1 MAIPPP
7 PRLPLVSALK
17 ESNSASFS
25 LSSPVKLLYLTLF
38 LTPQKLKLRWYQM
51 NLSDFSERGPN
62 GEAVLHVAYKD
73 GSCGEKWGDVLK
85 LPKAM
90 VDDEIHRALEYKFKR
105 TIPRPISTVYQY
117 WNEGAW

>member
-1 MAIPPP
+1 M
-7 PRLPLVSALK
+7 
-17 ESNSASFS
+17 
-25 LSSPVKLLYLTLF
+25 F
-38 LTPQKLKLRWYQM
+38 LTPQKLKLRWYQ
-51 NLSDFSERGPN
+51 NNFSDFSERGPN

-73 GSCGEKWGDVLK
+73 GPCGDKWGAVLK

-117 WNEGAW
+117 WDEGAW

>member
-1 MAIPPP
+1 
-7 PRLPLVSALK
+7 
-17 ESNSASFS
+17 
-25 LSSPVKLLYLTLF
+25 
-38 LTPQKLKLRWYQM
+38 M
-51 NLSDFSERGPN
+51 NLSDFSERGRN

-105 TIPRPISTVYQY
+105 TIPGPISTVYQY
-117 WNEGAW
+117 WDEGAW